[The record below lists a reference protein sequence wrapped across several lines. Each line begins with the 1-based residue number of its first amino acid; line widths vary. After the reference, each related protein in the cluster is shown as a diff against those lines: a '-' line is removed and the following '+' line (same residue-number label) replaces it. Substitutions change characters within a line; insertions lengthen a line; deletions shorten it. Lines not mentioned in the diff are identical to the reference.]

1 MRFAWCLAAL
11 LVLLLLLLGCT
22 NPAPATPG
30 PLRGKSPP
38 TNGVPLLQTQSYAYC
53 EAMDNYDDQDA
64 CYRGLN
70 LAACDLLPKDK
81 VSFADVTQ
89 EDCYFAVARTRED
102 ASLCGKMKEGDGCYD
117 RMAFELMDESLCDKI
132 KDASEWRSL
141 RGSCYIALAA
151 AKKDFGL
158 CTRAGFPE
166 EKLRWGEFLFKKSSC
181 YGLLVHDAD
190 TCRGLKEVVEQE
202 ACLAGLVPST
212 RDVSLCEG
220 LTNAEIRDFCFLVCL
235 DCK

>member
-89 EDCYFAVARTRED
+89 EDCYFA
-102 ASLCGKMKEGDGCYD
+102 
-117 RMAFELMDESLCDKI
+117 
-132 KDASEWRSL
+132 
-141 RGSCYIALAA
+141 LAA

-190 TCRGLKEVVEQE
+190 TCRGLKEVVE
-202 ACLAGLVPST
+202 
-212 RDVSLCEG
+212 
-220 LTNAEIRDFCFLVCL
+220 
-235 DCK
+235 